1 MHFPPWIDRERN
13 PLKRAQR
20 RLKFMLAHAALRH
33 YGRTSMHDLAR
44 DAGVNHSSIFNAI
57 NRGYFTEPM
66 AEAIEKV
73 FGANELPRQHLIKPL
88 EVNREPEVA
97 NV

>member
-13 PLKRAQR
+13 ATKRAQR
-20 RLKFMLAHAALRH
+20 RLKFMLSHAALMH

-73 FGANELPRQHLIKPL
+73 FGAGSLPREYLIKPL
-88 EVNREPEVA
+88 EVNKAEVA

>member
-1 MHFPPWIDRERN
+1 MHFPPWIDRERSA
-13 PLKRAQR
+13 LKRAQR
-20 RLKFMLAHAALRH
+20 RLKFMLSHAALHH

-73 FGANELPRQHLIKPL
+73 FGQAALPREYLTNPL
-88 EVNREPEVA
+88 EVKKAEVA